1 MEPVGLID
9 PELLAATCSA
19 DGEILSRNEA
29 WVRTLGNDTGLWNL
43 LEEEDRETARQ
54 NFEEAA
60 RGSLVTHALFMAR
73 RPDRDIPVPVLLHFI
88 PISLNATSKAY
99 ADAVSISGE
108 VLAEPSSWTES
119 QTERHRMETLGRMTM
134 GMAHDFNNL
143 LAGIMGHLE
152 LWRAESEPD
161 SPELEHIGTIERAAR
176 DGADLIDR
184 VQRYIRQERRQDY
197 ETIDLPALVTDCIR
211 FTRPYWYNEPRRQ
224 GIAIAFNQ
232 KMDDIPPVFGSP
244 SEIRDVIV
252 NLILN
257 AVHALPEGG
266 TITADAEAD
275 DRFAILRLSDDGV
288 GMSSKV
294 ADRIFEPLYSTRGD
308 QGTGMGL
315 AVAAGVMRE
324 HGGSISVDSR
334 VGEGSTFTLAFPLAR
349 EEVGAPSTDVSTGDA
364 TEAVR
369 VLIVD
374 DEVMVRNVVDR
385 LLSLRGHT
393 VITAES
399 GKDALD
405 LMSDNEFD
413 IVFTDQGMP
422 GMSGRELAHHIARQ
436 HPGLPV
442 ILLTGDT
449 DLSVDQTEI
458 LAVLKK
464 PFRTEDLSAAI
475 QAFS

>member
-1 MEPVGLID
+1 MEPIGLIE

-19 DGEILSRNEA
+19 DGEILSRNAA
-29 WVRTLGNDTGLWNL
+29 WVRVLGNDSGLWSL
-43 LEEEDRETARQ
+43 LEDEDRETARH

-88 PISLNATSKAY
+88 PISLNKTSNAS

-161 SPELEHIGTIERAAR
+161 SDELEHIGTIERAAR

-197 ETIDLPALVTDCIR
+197 ETIDLRTLVMDCIR

-224 GIAIAFNQ
+224 GISIEFNQ
-232 KMDDIPPVFGSP
+232 DMDEIPPVFGSP
-244 SEIRDVIV
+244 PEIRDVLV

-257 AVHALPEGG
+257 AVHALPDGG
-266 TITADAEAD
+266 IITAEAEAD
-275 DRFAILRLSDDGV
+275 DRFAYIRLSDDGI
-288 GMSSKV
+288 GMSTKV
-294 ADRIFEPLYSTRGD
+294 ADRIFEPLYSTKGD

-324 HGGSISVDSR
+324 HGGTISVDSL
-334 VGEGSTFTLAFPLAR
+334 VNKGSTFTLAFPLAR
-349 EEVGAPSTDVSTGDA
+349 DEVGTPSDDVTAGHSTD
-364 TEAVR
+364 AVR

-374 DEVMVRNVVDR
+374 DEPMVRNVVDR

-393 VITAES
+393 VITSES
-399 GKDALD
+399 GREALEV
-405 LMSDNEFD
+405 MAENEFD

-436 HPGLPV
+436 HPGMPV

-464 PFRTEDLSAAI
+464 PFRTEDLAAAI